1 VKREREVVEAPRRQ
15 SARLKKEVVDPNET
29 AAQKKQREVSVS
41 MKIILR
47 HLRLITSQ
55 EEQKKRRQIEE
66 QERLEA
72 EEKDRLAKR
81 PRHQELDLTTLGD
94 KLEETEL
101 SSLRSS
107 LQAIT
112 NVPLP
117 KRTADADAYVSHED
131 QNNEAEVKEL
141 RNKLQK
147 LRVVSRA
154 KVTVDRIY
162 SAAYHPEATK
172 DLVFFGGMVP

>member
-1 VKREREVVEAPRRQ
+1 
-15 SARLKKEVVDPNET
+15 
-29 AAQKKQREVSVS
+29 
-41 MKIILR
+41 
-47 HLRLITSQ
+47 LIELQ

-72 EEKDRLAKR
+72 EEKARLAKR

-94 KLEETEL
+94 KLEESEL

-112 NVPLP
+112 NVPIP
-117 KRTADADAYVSHED
+117 KRAANADAFVFHED
-131 QNNEAEVKEL
+131 RKNEAKVTEL

-147 LRVVSRA
+147 MRIVSRA
-154 KVTVDRIY
+154 KVTVDRVY

-172 DLVFFGGMVP
+172 DLVFFGGNVL

>member
-1 VKREREVVEAPRRQ
+1 MIA
-15 SARLKKEVVDPNET
+15 L
-29 AAQKKQREVSVS
+29 
-41 MKIILR
+41 
-47 HLRLITSQ
+47 Q
-55 EEQKKRRQIEE
+55 EQQKKRRQIED

-72 EEKDRLAKR
+72 EEKARLAKR

-101 SSLRSS
+101 GSLRSS
-107 LQAIT
+107 LQAVT
-112 NVPLP
+112 SVPLP
-117 KRTADADAYVSHED
+117 KRTADANAFVFHED
-131 QNNEAEVKEL
+131 QNNEAEVNEL

-154 KVTVDRIY
+154 KVTENRVY

-172 DLVFFGGMVP
+172 DLVFFGGKVP